1 MLEKIPLCHYTTY
14 KKKETIL
21 CVINKSKRGA
31 NKMGNCDAILT
42 SNDVEKMEYYL
53 EYVKIL
59 IVFFEKRDTI
69 VKELYHEK
77 EMLEKQLAKLK

>member
-1 MLEKIPLCHYTTY
+1 
-14 KKKETIL
+14 
-21 CVINKSKRGA
+21 
-31 NKMGNCDAILT
+31 MGNCDAILT